1 MLLQNPVHGLRISG
15 KTVEAT
21 GTRWMP
27 FIGNLLVIPGL
38 SVGEADSAA
47 GAPGSSPSLPG

>member
-1 MLLQNPVHGLRISG
+1 MVLQNPVHGLRISG

-47 GAPGSSPSLPG
+47 GAPGLSI